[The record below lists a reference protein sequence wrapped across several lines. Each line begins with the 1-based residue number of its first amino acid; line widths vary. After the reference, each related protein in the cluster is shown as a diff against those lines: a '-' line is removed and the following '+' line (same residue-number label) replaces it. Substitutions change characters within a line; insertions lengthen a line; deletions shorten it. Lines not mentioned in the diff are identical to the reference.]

1 LTSRYTTTK
10 EVRVHPMDVE
20 TRRQLAVER
29 AATLAHAS
37 RRPAPRSRAG
47 RERFGFWLVQVG
59 LRIACE
65 RPVPSQA

>member
-1 LTSRYTTTK
+1 MTTR

-20 TRRQLAVER
+20 TRRQLAIER
-29 AATLAHAS
+29 AATLAHAG
-37 RRPAPRSRAG
+37 RPRAVRPRAG
-47 RERFGFWLVQVG
+47 RERIGFWLVEIG